1 MIGVVEVPVEV
12 VTTMESTDYLAVRV
26 LIILAGLGAVGLA
39 VVMSLESVR
48 ASKDHQ
54 ESMEADLLDDT

>member
-12 VTTMESTDYLAVRV
+12 VTTMESTDYLAGGPV
-26 LIILAGLGAVGLA
+26 ILAGLGAVGLA

-54 ESMEADLLDDT
+54 GSMEADLLDDT